1 MNNKAFILAVCKC
14 SNPEHFGRCSLV
26 RLLAN
31 LLAWLQPNHKYTAV
45 QLRRGQ
51 DRLHFSIVCAFVLI
65 EMGTRDDEYDYLF
78 KGWYRIHLSRV
89 YKLKRL

>member
-1 MNNKAFILAVCKC
+1 MKLNEYYNKAFSLAGCKD
-14 SNPEHFGRCSLV
+14 SNPEHFGKCSLV

-51 DRLHFSIVCAFVLI
+51 GRLHFSFTFFRCLRFCFN
-65 EMGTRDDEYDYLF
+65 RDGDA
-78 KGWYRIHLSRV
+78 R
-89 YKLKRL
+89 